1 VGCTYR
7 PRLLPGT
14 TGWQARGHQ
23 TPVRRRIS
31 PVPCSAVRTFR
42 SPYAGRFFQAASP
55 RSSPVPWPSPCR
67 KGLGSASF
75 LRERRTCYDAAGFAS
90 SYGPHARSTPNG
102 AFVVTLRRFGSLL
115 APATSYTA
123 AWSLPWPDLHRLVE
137 HSFQDALRP
146 QVCGIQRSYGGTFV
160 KRPAFIGPPEYG
172 GFVGLGS
179 RGEASGAS
187 STSVSLI
194 CGGWHPRSLV
204 SSPAD
209 ACLRTGVA
217 W

>member
-1 VGCTYR
+1 MGCTYR

-146 QVCGIQRSYGGTFV
+146 QVCRIQRYGPRRRIRST
-160 KRPAFIGPPEYG
+160 R
-172 GFVGLGS
+172 S
-179 RGEASGAS
+179 RSWCVQGRLAA
-187 STSVSLI
+187 TCFL
-194 CGGWHPRSLV
+194 
-204 SSPAD
+204 
-209 ACLRTGVA
+209 
-217 W
+217 